1 MLKLYQKIFKKYFNI
16 LINQANSVK
25 VSKLLQGR
33 DLLVDNDSFY

>member
-16 LINQANSVK
+16 LINWANWAK
-25 VSKLLQGR
+25 QSKSLQSK